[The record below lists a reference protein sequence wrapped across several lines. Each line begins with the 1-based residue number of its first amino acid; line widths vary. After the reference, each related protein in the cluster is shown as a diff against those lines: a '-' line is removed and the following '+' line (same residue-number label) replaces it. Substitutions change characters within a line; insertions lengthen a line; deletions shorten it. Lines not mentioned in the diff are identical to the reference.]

1 MPNFTYVVR
10 QQSGT
15 ITRATGFAQ
24 SPARLR
30 ATVEASGGQLVSC
43 SVASESRVATGTLA
57 ESLNPLQYLPPRSRN
72 IELTLRQLAMML
84 RSGLDLLRALESIRS
99 QMPSPGMMRIL
110 RSLTADLQ
118 SGQGLSAAM
127 SRSAAFPPIAVQ
139 LVAVGEET
147 GNLSR
152 VLEQAAKHMA
162 QRRTMVSEV
171 RIALAY
177 PLIVA
182 TAAVSIAVYLIFAVI
197 PELQKFLDAV
207 GRKLPRMTQTLV
219 DMAQWCQ
226 LNGATTFVTM
236 VGAVIAGLLLTQWPP
251 ARMVID
257 RWCLRLPVIGNILRL
272 SGTATFASSLSV
284 MIRSGIKLVEALS
297 IAQRLQSNRFLA
309 SRILSARAAVLR
321 GEGLADA
328 LATQHAYVP
337 MLTSM
342 IDVAQRTGQLDTTL
356 EDVSKFCEVEL
367 QGKIKRLSV
376 LVEPAIIVVAGGV
389 VGYVYMAFFM
399 ALMSAG
405 GNMK

>member
-10 QQSGT
+10 QQSGA
-15 ITRATGFAQ
+15 ITRSTSFAQ

-30 ATVEASGGQLVSC
+30 ATLEASGGQLISC
-43 SVASESRVATGTLA
+43 SVAGESKAAAGTLT
-57 ESLNPLQYLPPRSRN
+57 ESLNPLQFLPPRSRD
-72 IELTLRQLAMML
+72 IELALRQLAMML
-84 RSGLDLLRALESIRS
+84 RSGLDLLSALESIKS
-99 QMPSPGMMRIL
+99 QTTSAGMTRVL
-110 RSLTADLQ
+110 RSLTAALQ

-127 SRSAAFPPIAVQ
+127 SRFAAFPPIAVQ

-162 QRRTMVSEV
+162 QRRTTLSEV

-177 PLIVA
+177 PAIVA

-197 PELQKFLDAV
+197 PELQKFLNAM

-226 LNGATTFVTM
+226 LNGTTSLLCMVAVVTALM
-236 VGAVIAGLLLTQWPP
+236 LLTQWPP
-251 ARMVID
+251 ARMLMD
-257 RWCLRLPVIGNILRL
+257 RWCLRLPVIGSILRL

-309 SRILSARAAVLR
+309 SRVLSAREAVLR
-321 GEGLADA
+321 GEGLAEP
-328 LATQHAYVP
+328 LATRHAYVP

-376 LVEPAIIVVAGGV
+376 LLEPAIIIVAGGI

-405 GNMK
+405 GNMR